1 MKHWTITALVLAC
14 SLAACG
20 GGGNSGETK
29 QTITSVKVVGA
40 SLADMG
46 VFGYKFTVQ
55 PASAGTSYLVYSE
68 RIASTYGV
76 KGFCKAYTFGGGS
89 TFTPNAG
96 CTNYAVAGA
105 SVHNYVSGL
114 GAEVASVP
122 TSLIKQLTDAGAAG
136 YGANDLLIVGEAS
149 SNDAAALATAFLT
162 TAAATAQGQ
171 SNSAY
176 PALLLSLLGSTNTQ
190 ALLNA
195 DPTGAAAG
203 VAYMKALASKL
214 TEAVS
219 TSGLGKG
226 AQRVAVLNTLDVT
239 RTPKFVA
246 VLAGITAT
254 QGQAAATE
262 VQTLVRAW
270 VQAYNTQLATNVAA
284 LGSKVVVVDVY
295 QGFNDELD
303 TPAQY
308 GLINT
313 TTTVCDEI
321 VNAGASSGVTALS
334 TPSVAAACTDA
345 AASSITP
352 STGSDGT
359 NQWWQKALFADNFHP
374 TPYGHQLLG
383 QLVAK
388 RLSEAGW
395 L

>member
-1 MKHWTITALVLAC
+1 MKRWTITALVLAC

-76 KGFCKAYTFGGGS
+76 KGFCKAYTFDGS
-89 TFTPNAG
+89 SAFTQNAG
-96 CTNYAVAGA
+96 CTNFAVAGA

-114 GAEVASVP
+114 GAEVTAVP
-122 TSLIKQLTDAGAAG
+122 TSVIKQLTDAGAAG

-176 PALLLSLLGSTNTQ
+176 PALLLSLLGSTDTQ

-203 VAYMKALASKL
+203 VAYMKAVASKL
-214 TEAVS
+214 TEAVKA
-219 TSGLGKG
+219 SGLSKG

-246 VLAGITAT
+246 VLAGIKAT

-270 VQAYNTQLATNVAA
+270 VQAYNTQLAANVAA
-284 LGSKVVVVDVY
+284 LGGKVVVVDLY

-303 TPAQY
+303 APAQY

-321 VNAGASSGVTALS
+321 VNAGATPGVTALS